1 MHATLPKALRADEI
15 KKRIEDMDVDEEGS
29 AMPYAMAADSDDH
42 LWLDPGALV
51 TLNKSGNFVVKRTA
65 RGYEVVVS
73 TDVSY
78 RWEHGEI
85 ENRQWD
91 RRHIPVAKIHVMD
104 HNCNHRLSGE
114 QAQDLMKLSG
124 FKE

>member
-1 MHATLPKALRADEI
+1 MHATLPKVLRADEI
-15 KKRIEDMDVDEEGS
+15 KKRIEDMEEGEEGS
-29 AMPYAMAADSDDH
+29 TMPYTMAADADDH

-51 TLNKSGNFVVKRTA
+51 TINKPGTFVVKRTS

-73 TDVSY
+73 TEVAY

-91 RRHIPVAKIHVMD
+91 KRTIPVAKIHVIGETE
-104 HNCNHRLSGE
+104 NCDKHLTNGE
-114 QAQDLMKLSG
+114 VKDLLKLSG
-124 FKE
+124 I